1 MSNGNRNGRVRVVI
15 TGLGAITPL
24 GLTVDEFWDGLTNAR
39 SGIGRIT
46 QFDATGFDCQIAG
59 EIKGFDPAKYIDPK
73 EARRMARCTQI
84 AVAAAKGAAADA
96 GIETPLNEDK
106 QERVGVIVGTAIG
119 GIDEADKAIN
129 EFRGKGAVR
138 ANPFAVTAC
147 IPNMPAHHVSRT
159 LLARGPLMTLVTAC
173 ATGTQVIGEATEV
186 IRRGAADVM
195 FAGGTEALIGDF
207 AIAGFSGM
215 RALPVH
221 FNDAPEKAS
230 RPFDKDREGFIFSE
244 GCGIVVLE
252 SLEHAQARGARIY
265 AEVLGQGA
273 SSDAFHVA
281 QPDPSGEGAIRAMKW
296 ALRDARVNLDD
307 VGYVN
312 AHGSSTPINDP
323 LETLAIKRV
332 FGEHAY
338 NLCISSTKSMIGHPM
353 GASGTLEAI
362 ACVKTLTTGVVHPTL
377 NLDNPDPE
385 CDLDYVPHT
394 AREKNVKV
402 TLSNSFGLGGQNACL
417 VLGKFEG

>member
-1 MSNGNRNGRVRVVI
+1 MYNNGRLRVVV
-15 TGLGAITPL
+15 TGLGAVTPL
-24 GLTVDEFWDGLTNAR
+24 GLSVNEFWQGLTDGR
-39 SGIGRIT
+39 SGINRIT

-59 EIKGFDPAKYIDPK
+59 EIKGFDPTQYIEPK

-84 AVAAAKGAAADA
+84 AVAAAKQAGADA
-96 GIETPLNEDK
+96 GLDAPLPEEA
-106 QERVGVIVGTAIG
+106 QERAGVIVGTAIG
-119 GIDEADKAIN
+119 GFDEADKAVK
-129 EFRGKGAVR
+129 EFRGKGSVR

-159 LLARGPLMTLVTAC
+159 FLSRGPLATLVTAC

-186 IRRGAADVM
+186 IRRGGADLM

-215 RALPVH
+215 KALPVH

-244 GCGIVVLE
+244 GCGILVLE
-252 SLEHAQARGARIY
+252 ELEHAKKRGAKIY
-265 AEVLGQGA
+265 AEVVGHAA

-281 QPDPSGEGAIRAMKW
+281 QPDPSGMGAIRAMKW
-296 ALRDARVNLDD
+296 ALEDSRIDPAEIS
-307 VGYVN
+307 YIN

-323 LETLAIKRV
+323 LETMAIKKV

-362 ACVKTLTTGVVHPTL
+362 ACLKTLETGVVHPTA
-377 NLDNPDPE
+377 NLDHPDPE
-385 CDLDYVPHT
+385 CDLDYVPHI
-394 AREKNVKV
+394 ARDLKVKAA
-402 TLSNSFGLGGQNACL
+402 LSNSFGLGGQNACV
-417 VLGKFEG
+417 VLRKFEG

>member
-1 MSNGNRNGRVRVVI
+1 MYNNGRIRVVI

-24 GLTVDEFWDGLTNAR
+24 GLTVDEFWQGLTAGR
-39 SGIGRIT
+39 SGINRIT

-59 EIKGFDPAKYIDPK
+59 EIKGFDPTQYIEPK

-84 AVAAAKGAAADA
+84 AIAAAKQAAADA
-96 GIETPLNEDK
+96 GLETPLPEK
-106 QERVGVIVGTAIG
+106 AQECAGVVVGTAIG
-119 GIDEADKAIN
+119 GFDEADKAVK
-129 EFRGKGAVR
+129 EFRGKGSVR

-147 IPNMPAHHVSRT
+147 IPNMPAHHISRT
-159 LLARGPLMTLVTAC
+159 FLTRGPLMTVVTAC
-173 ATGTQVIGEATEV
+173 ATGTQVIGEAAEV
-186 IRRGAADVM
+186 IRRNAATVM

-215 RALPVH
+215 KALPVH
-221 FNDAPEKAS
+221 YNDAPEKAS

-252 SLEHAQARGARIY
+252 ELEHAKKRGARIY
-265 AEVLGQGA
+265 AEVTGHAA

-281 QPDPSGEGAIRAMKW
+281 QPDPSGMGAIRAMKW
-296 ALRDARVNLDD
+296 ALADSRIDPAEI
-307 VGYVN
+307 GYVN

-323 LETLAIKRV
+323 LETMAIKKV

-338 NLCISSTKSMIGHPM
+338 NLCVSSTKSMIGHPM
-353 GASGTLEAI
+353 GASGSLEAI
-362 ACVKTLTTGVVHPTL
+362 ACVKTLETGIVHPTA
-377 NLDNPDPE
+377 NLDQPDPE

-394 AREKNVKV
+394 AREVKIKAA
-402 TLSNSFGLGGQNACL
+402 LSNSFGLGGQNACV
-417 VLGKFEG
+417 VLRKFEG

>member
-1 MSNGNRNGRVRVVI
+1 MYNNGRIRVVI

-24 GLTVDEFWDGLTNAR
+24 GLTVDEFWQGLTAGR
-39 SGIGRIT
+39 SGINRIT

-59 EIKGFDPAKYIDPK
+59 EIKGFDPTQYIEPK

-84 AVAAAKGAAADA
+84 AIAAAKQAAADA
-96 GIETPLNEDK
+96 GLETPLPEK
-106 QERVGVIVGTAIG
+106 AQECAGVVVGTAIG
-119 GIDEADKAIN
+119 GFDEADKAVK
-129 EFRGKGAVR
+129 EFRGKGSVR

-147 IPNMPAHHVSRT
+147 IPNMPAHHISRT
-159 LLARGPLMTLVTAC
+159 FLTRGPLMTVVTAC
-173 ATGTQVIGEATEV
+173 ATGTQVIGEAAEV
-186 IRRGAADVM
+186 IRRNAATVM

-215 RALPVH
+215 KALPVH
-221 FNDAPEKAS
+221 YNDAPEKAS

-252 SLEHAQARGARIY
+252 ELEHAKKRGARIY
-265 AEVLGQGA
+265 AEVTGHAA

-281 QPDPSGEGAIRAMKW
+281 QPDPSGMGAIRAMKW
-296 ALRDARVNLDD
+296 ALADSRIDPAEI
-307 VGYVN
+307 GYVN

-323 LETLAIKRV
+323 LETMAIKKV

-338 NLCISSTKSMIGHPM
+338 NLCVSSTKSMIGHPM

-362 ACVKTLTTGVVHPTL
+362 ACVKTLETGIVHPTA
-377 NLDNPDPE
+377 NLDQPDPE

-394 AREKNVKV
+394 AREVKIKAA
-402 TLSNSFGLGGQNACL
+402 LSNSFGLGGQNACV
-417 VLGKFEG
+417 VLRKFEG

>member
-1 MSNGNRNGRVRVVI
+1 MHNNGRPRVVI

-24 GLTVDEFWDGLTNAR
+24 GLNVAEFWKGLTDGR
-39 SGIGRIT
+39 SGINRIT
-46 QFDATGFDCQIAG
+46 RFDATGFDCQIAG
-59 EIKGFDPAKYIDPK
+59 EIKGFDPAQYIEPK

-84 AVAAAKGAAADA
+84 AIAAAKQAAADA
-96 GIETPLNEDK
+96 GLETPLDEDQ
-106 QERVGVIVGTAIG
+106 QERVGVVVGTAIG
-119 GIDEADKAIN
+119 GFDEADKAVN
-129 EFRGKGAVR
+129 EFRGKGSVR

-159 LLARGPLMTLVTAC
+159 FLTRGPLMALVTAC
-173 ATGTQVIGEATEV
+173 ATGTQVIGEAAEV
-186 IRRGAADVM
+186 IRRGTADIM

-215 RALPVH
+215 KALPVH
-221 FNDAPEKAS
+221 YNDAPEKAS

-244 GCGIVVLE
+244 GCGIIVLE
-252 SLEHAQARGARIY
+252 NLEHAQKRGAPIY
-265 AEVLGQGA
+265 AEVVGHAA

-281 QPDPSGEGAIRAMKW
+281 QPDPSGMGAIRAMKW
-296 ALRDARVNLDD
+296 ALNDACIDPSEI
-307 VGYVN
+307 GYIN

-323 LETLAIKRV
+323 LETMAIKKV

-338 NLCISSTKSMIGHPM
+338 NLCVSSTKSMIGHPM

-362 ACVKTLTTGVVHPTL
+362 ACVQTLLTGVVHPTA

-385 CDLDYVPHT
+385 CDLDYVPRT
-394 AREKNVKV
+394 AREVKV
-402 TLSNSFGLGGQNACL
+402 KAALSNSFGLGGQNACV
-417 VLGKFEG
+417 VLRKFEG

>member
-1 MSNGNRNGRVRVVI
+1 MYNNGRIRVVI

-24 GLTVDEFWDGLTNAR
+24 GLTVDEFWQGLTAGR
-39 SGIGRIT
+39 SGINRIT

-59 EIKGFDPAKYIDPK
+59 EIKGFDPTQYIEPK

-84 AVAAAKGAAADA
+84 AVAAAKQAAADA
-96 GIETPLNEDK
+96 GLETPLPEK
-106 QERVGVIVGTAIG
+106 AQECAGVVVGTAIG
-119 GIDEADKAIN
+119 GFDEADKAVK
-129 EFRGKGAVR
+129 EFRGKGSVR

-147 IPNMPAHHVSRT
+147 IPNMPAHHISRT
-159 LLARGPLMTLVTAC
+159 FLTRGPLMTVVTAC
-173 ATGTQVIGEATEV
+173 ATGTQVIGEAAEV
-186 IRRGAADVM
+186 IRRNAATVM

-215 RALPVH
+215 KALPVH
-221 FNDAPEKAS
+221 YNDAPEKAS

-252 SLEHAQARGARIY
+252 ELEHAKKRGARIY
-265 AEVLGQGA
+265 AEVTGHAA

-281 QPDPSGEGAIRAMKW
+281 QPDPSGMGAIRAMKW
-296 ALRDARVNLDD
+296 ALADSRIDPAEI
-307 VGYVN
+307 GYVN

-323 LETLAIKRV
+323 LETMAIKKV

-338 NLCISSTKSMIGHPM
+338 NLCVSSTKSMIGHPM

-362 ACVKTLTTGVVHPTL
+362 ACVKTLETGIVHPTA
-377 NLDNPDPE
+377 NLDQPDPE

-394 AREKNVKV
+394 AREVKIKAA
-402 TLSNSFGLGGQNACL
+402 LSNSFGLGGQNACV
-417 VLGKFEG
+417 VLRKFEG